1 MAWWL
6 MPALT
11 WILLSSATLS
21 ANSSFISRLS
31 PFRIFSTT
39 FVGMGGRA
47 EDSISGWG
55 LLPTAGWSGVAAG
68 DMLGARA
75 AGDMIGESA
84 ADDVVPIN
92 EDARVA
98 ADMENR
104 GTEPRDAAAGMVCG
118 ALIGLASGEERG
130 ERGMGEG
137 SWGNRGGGSGREKG
151 EGDREE

>member
-1 MAWWL
+1 
-6 MPALT
+6 
-11 WILLSSATLS
+11 
-21 ANSSFISRLS
+21 
-31 PFRIFSTT
+31 
-39 FVGMGGRA
+39 MGGRA

-137 SWGNRGGGSGREKG
+137 GEVGERRGRGIERSNG
-151 EGDREE
+151 EG